1 MALGGKV
8 GKPRAVAV
16 SLNELLVVQTRG
28 DWAVS
33 VPPQCTIRHVTA
45 SPKQIWQVIKDSTGE
60 VAGKRV
66 NITDYLTKLH
76 KILLQHLCQT
86 PRVPLWAFATSSFL
100 SPRFSCSRPVFL
112 SSFPPAH
119 PPAQLRLQ
127 PCPQPSQ
134 ASSPTFSYTEPCPR
148 HTFPAS
154 DQQLHMHGCAQEAED
169 SS

>member
-33 VPPQCTIRHVTA
+33 VPPQCTTRHVTA

-76 KILLQHLCQT
+76 KILLQHLCQS

-100 SPRFSCSRPVFL
+100 SPPFSCSRSVFL
-112 SSFPPAH
+112 SSFPPGPH
-119 PPAQLRLQ
+119 AQLSPL
-127 PCPQPSQ
+127 QPSQ

-154 DQQLHMHGCAQEAED
+154 DQQLHMHGCAQQAED